1 MTIPHVSGVL
11 TAADVRRTAA
21 SIAAMQEPSGAI
33 AWTPGAHVDVWNHV
47 EAAMALRAGGETA
60 AADRALDWVPTM
72 QRADGSWPMKVVDGA
87 VVDDRGET
95 NMSAYFAVGVWHLWL
110 IEADRSQVARY
121 WDSIRR
127 GLDWVVSLQTDWGGI
142 CWTPVDD
149 FCLLAGCSSI
159 HQSLRAGIALADL
172 MDQPQPEWELA
183 CGRLGHA
190 VRRHRDRFADK
201 STFSMDWYYPVLGG
215 AVRGDDA
222 LTALA
227 ARWADF
233 VVPGYGVRCVDTNA
247 WFTGAETCELAMA
260 LDALGDQGRALE
272 VFTDMQRLRDASG
285 AYRTGVVIDPAR
297 GDVFWP
303 VEHTTY
309 TAAAVILAAD
319 ALGQR
324 LGGSTPGSG
333 IMRGSSL
340 PQPAELA
347 LECGCAEVVTLS

>member
-1 MTIPHVSGVL
+1 MTIPHVRGVL
-11 TAADVRRTAA
+11 TADDVRRTAA

-33 AWTPGAHVDVWNHV
+33 PWTPGAHADVWNHV
-47 EAAMALRAGGETA
+47 EAAMALRAGGEVA
-60 AADRALDWVPTM
+60 AADRALDWVPTA
-72 QRADGSWPMKVVDGA
+72 QRADGSWPMKIVGNVVVDA
-87 VVDDRGET
+87 RGET
-95 NMSAYFAVGVWHLWL
+95 NMSAYLAVGVWHRWL
-110 IEADRSQVARY
+110 IEADRDRVAPY
-121 WDSIRR
+121 WDSLRR

-142 CWTPVDD
+142 RWTPVDD

-172 MDQPQPEWELA
+172 MDSPQPEWELA

-190 VRRHRDRFADK
+190 VRHHRDRFADK

-215 AVRGDDA
+215 AVRGGDA
-222 LTALA
+222 LATIAP
-227 ARWADF
+227 RWVDF
-233 VVPGYGVRCVDTNA
+233 VTPGYGVRCVETNP

-260 LDALGDQGRALE
+260 LDAIGDHPRALE
-272 VFTDMQRLRDASG
+272 VFTDMQRLRDESG
-285 AYRTGVVIDPAR
+285 AYWTGVVIDPER

-319 ALGQR
+319 ALGER
-324 LGGSTPGSG
+324 SGGSTPGSG

-347 LECGCAEVVTLS
+347 LGCGCAEAVILT